1 MTAQYIDGKAIAAQ
15 LRAEIKAEVASLR
28 EQGIVPKLAVILVG
42 DDPASVVYA
51 RSKEKAA
58 ANLGIAFEL
67 FTLPGDTT
75 EAALLAL
82 IERLNADAAV
92 HGIMVELPLPK
103 QISKEK
109 VLEAIH
115 PLKDVDGV
123 HPLNRG
129 YLMAGQPGLVPATP
143 MSCMELLARSGVE
156 LAGKRVV
163 IIGRGETVGKPL
175 FFLLL
180 RRNATV
186 TVCHTRTK
194 DLAAEVRRAEIVIA
208 AAGKAGLVTGEMIA
222 PDAVVIDAG
231 INEGEDGNIVGDVKT
246 AEAAE
251 RASLISPV
259 PGGVGACT
267 TALLFRNVLFGL
279 KLQGGM
285 AHE

>member
-15 LRAEIKAEVASLR
+15 LRAEIKTEVSALQ
-28 EQGIVPKLAVILVG
+28 EKGIVPKLAVILAG

-67 FTLPGDTT
+67 FTLPGDTA
-75 EAALLAL
+75 EADLLAL
-82 IERLNADAAV
+82 IDRLNADAGV

-103 QISKEK
+103 QIAKEK
-109 VLEAIH
+109 VMEAIH

-143 MSCMELLARSGVE
+143 MSCIELLERSGIE
-156 LAGKRVV
+156 LSGKRVV

-180 RRNATV
+180 QRNATV

-222 PDAVVIDAG
+222 PGAVVIDAG
-231 INEGEDGNIVGDVKT
+231 INEGADGNIVGDVKT
-246 AEAAE
+246 EEAAE

-267 TALLFRNVLFGL
+267 TALLFRNVLLGL
-279 KLQGGM
+279 KLQGGTE
-285 AHE
+285 HE